1 MASSGTERAAARM
14 GAIVTLV
21 GGVVFLRCVFL
32 PRSIGQFAL
41 AQAGAKRPP
50 SCLNIGGWKAYP
62 RGGAL
67 RSQSTRSRRS
77 PRIQGLRKT
86 REPRCSG
93 GRS

>member
-62 RGGAL
+62 RGAATV
-67 RSQSTRSRRS
+67 SESSIS
-77 PRIQGLRKT
+77 PVSSN
-86 REPRCSG
+86 PRLA
-93 GRS
+93 